1 LRCASAELAAYANRE
16 GLLASG
22 EIFDVTVIGTGPGG
36 YVAAIRAAQMGL
48 RTAVVERDPTG
59 CGGTCLLRGCIPT
72 KALLH
77 TADLLEDLRNRK
89 EFGIV
94 AEGVGLDFPAVMA
107 RKDRIVL
114 RLSKGIE
121 TYLFKKNKVTLFKGE
136 GRLEGPRAVVVKGE
150 GGETKIDT
158 KNVLLAT
165 GSRPKGIPG
174 ITPDGKA
181 IITSD
186 EILELKEIPQRL
198 VVIGAGAV
206 GMEFASMF
214 ARFGSKVTVIEMLPR
229 ILPLED
235 EEISAEA
242 HKVLAKQMTIYT
254 GAKTEAA
261 LKTASGVEVGFHTA
275 QGEAKTITGD
285 LLLLA
290 VGRGA
295 VSDGLNLESTKVK
308 LERGNIRTNHLM
320 ATDEPGIF
328 AIGDVVMLPD
338 RPHPQLA
345 HVASA
350 EGIGVVE
357 RLAGHATEPLNYD
370 RVPSATYCR
379 PETAGVGL
387 TEAEAK
393 KRGYDVRVGRFSFGN
408 LAKPRILGHPEGLVK
423 VVSEAKYDEV
433 LGVHMVGP
441 HVTDLISEASL
452 ALRLEATTEEI
463 FRTIHPHP
471 TLPETL
477 MQAAEAVY
485 GHAIDA

>member
-1 LRCASAELAAYANRE
+1 LAN
-16 GLLASG
+16 G

-36 YVAAIRAAQMGL
+36 YVAAVRAAQVGL
-48 RTAVVERDPTG
+48 KTAIVERDPAG
-59 CGGTCLLRGCIPT
+59 CGGTCLQRGCIPT
-72 KALLH
+72 KTLLH
-77 TADLLEDLRNRK
+77 TADLYEDLQRGK
-89 EFGIV
+89 EYGIV
-94 AEGVGLDFPAVMA
+94 AENVNLDFPAVIS

-114 RLSKGIE
+114 RLAKGIE
-121 TYLFKKNKVTLFKGE
+121 TYLFKKNKISLFKGH

-150 GGETKIDT
+150 GGETKVDT
-158 KNVLLAT
+158 KNVILAT
-165 GSRPKGIPG
+165 GSRPKALPG
-174 ITPDGKA
+174 ITPDGKT

-186 EILELKEIPQRL
+186 EILQLKAIPNSL
-198 VVIGAGAV
+198 IVIGAGAV
-206 GMEFASMF
+206 GIEFASIF
-214 ARFGSKVTVIEMLPR
+214 ARFGSAVTVVEMLPR

-242 HKVLAKQMTIYT
+242 HKVLAKQMTIHT
-254 GAKTEAA
+254 GARTEAA
-261 LKTASGVEVGFHTA
+261 LKTPSGVEVGFHTA
-275 QGEAKTITGD
+275 RGESKTVTAD

-290 VGRGA
+290 VGRGP
-295 VSDGLNLESTKVK
+295 VTDGLNLESTKVR
-308 LERGNIRTNHLM
+308 LDRGYVKTNHLM

-328 AIGDVVMLPD
+328 AIGDVVALPD
-338 RPHPQLA
+338 RVHPQFA
-345 HVASA
+345 HVASH
-350 EGIGVVE
+350 EGIGVAE
-357 RLAGHATEPLNYD
+357 RLAGRAVEAVNYD

-393 KRGYDVRVGRFSFGN
+393 KRGYDVRVGRFSFGA

-423 VVSEAKYDEV
+423 VVSEARYDEV